1 MNFYETGD
9 LEQVLK
15 QQRSKETPLPEPIVK
30 RWFGQM
36 VEALQFVHA
45 QRVIHRDLKPTNIFM
60 TKDLDISIGDFGV
73 ATVMN
78 DARTR
83 TRTTVGT
90 MTWMAPE
97 VLERPYD
104 ERSDVWSLGC
114 IILDT
119 ASCGFSDTKQ
129 SQQAMFEIKQ
139 NPAKLNDVLKGVELS
154 YSKELSGVIS
164 QMLRRDFQ
172 SRPTINDLIAVPYVR
187 SCLALSKSDLVS
199 GDTSRAYTAASVKPK
214 TTKRIPAAV
223 PEIVGF
229 LKEHLSRVACMVA
242 GLEEMTKQITQN
254 GAGVPDEDGKKQII
268 VTMAEHPT
276 NVWVQMAAV
285 EVLHAIAEKVPEAD
299 LLYTE
304 PFVRYVRT
312 TLSPPFIPP
321 PPSPIHFGFF
331 WFNPKTLMRMVLRRP
346 PIREGLEA
354 SNPCPLSLSTR
365 GHARHFIQFVADSCG
380 SCVDNVAPHHIAHHI
395 TSHSTSITFYIH
407 HIIIPCRYTV
417 EAMRKH
423 QGSVDM
429 QKHAIKLI
437 SVMAENDT
445 CGPIVGALGG
455 VQDVIGALRLNA
467 QDVDIVTLACEALY
481 NLALHGSNAA
491 VLKDEGGVLEVANA
505 LSAFSESPR
514 IAAAACG
521 LFWSQSAD
529 GEDGDDDD
537 AMDQLV
543 DSGCIGTTNPP
554 LSHRLFPTRER
565 EDPDGVHRG
574 PSRNGGVRG
583 TLHQCPL

>member
-1 MNFYETGD
+1 
-9 LEQVLK
+9 
-15 QQRSKETPLPEPIVK
+15 
-30 RWFGQM
+30 
-36 VEALQFVHA
+36 
-45 QRVIHRDLKPTNIFM
+45 
-60 TKDLDISIGDFGV
+60 
-73 ATVMN
+73 
-78 DARTR
+78 
-83 TRTTVGT
+83 
-90 MTWMAPE
+90 
-97 VLERPYD
+97 
-104 ERSDVWSLGC
+104 
-114 IILDT
+114 
-119 ASCGFSDTKQ
+119 
-129 SQQAMFEIKQ
+129 
-139 NPAKLNDVLKGVELS
+139 
-154 YSKELSGVIS
+154 
-164 QMLRRDFQ
+164 
-172 SRPTINDLIAVPYVR
+172 
-187 SCLALSKSDLVS
+187 
-199 GDTSRAYTAASVKPK
+199 
-214 TTKRIPAAV
+214 
-223 PEIVGF
+223 
-229 LKEHLSRVACMVA
+229 
-242 GLEEMTKQITQN
+242 
-254 GAGVPDEDGKKQII
+254 
-268 VTMAEHPT
+268 
-276 NVWVQMAAV
+276 
-285 EVLHAIAEKVPEAD
+285 
-299 LLYTE
+299 
-304 PFVRYVRT
+304 
-312 TLSPPFIPP
+312 
-321 PPSPIHFGFF
+321 
-331 WFNPKTLMRMVLRRP
+331 
-346 PIREGLEA
+346 
-354 SNPCPLSLSTR
+354 
-365 GHARHFIQFVADSCG
+365 
-380 SCVDNVAPHHIAHHI
+380 
-395 TSHSTSITFYIH
+395 
-407 HIIIPCRYTV
+407 
-417 EAMRKH
+417 MRKH